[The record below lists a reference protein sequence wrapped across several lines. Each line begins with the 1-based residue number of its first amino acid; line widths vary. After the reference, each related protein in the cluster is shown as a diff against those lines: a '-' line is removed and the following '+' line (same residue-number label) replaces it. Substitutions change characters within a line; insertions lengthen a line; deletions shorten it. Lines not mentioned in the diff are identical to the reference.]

1 MSLLDTVD
9 KLKIAKINGGGFS
22 SSTASGSI
30 IGRGPGINSWTGRPY
45 SQRYYEILVKRRGLP
60 VWHQKEEFLQVFK
73 SNQTVILV
81 GETGS
86 GKTIQIPQFVLE
98 VIDIK
103 TTQDKRK
110 KIMVACTQPRRVA
123 AMSVSRLC
131 RRDGCNYRRRGW
143 L

>member
-1 MSLLDTVD
+1 MGMERKRKVSLLDTVD

-30 IGRGPGINSWTGRPY
+30 IGGGPGINNWTRRPY
-45 SQRYYEILVKRRGLP
+45 LQRYYEILVKRRGLP

-86 GKTIQIPQFVLE
+86 GKTTQIP
-98 VIDIK
+98 
-103 TTQDKRK
+103 
-110 KIMVACTQPRRVA
+110 
-123 AMSVSRLC
+123 
-131 RRDGCNYRRRGW
+131 
-143 L
+143 